1 MNGIFRYAVL
11 NEIIPYNPITSLP
24 CNELKFKCPTA
35 KKKAYTVQ
43 ERSALLAH
51 LKRQEPDAYTLAIM
65 PAFYGIFRIGE
76 IKALEWDDS
85 DEKTVTIRQQIVEE
99 RDLKEDMTLSQPH
112 RVLKDPKGNHCFS
125 IKGDL

>member
-65 PAFYGIFRIGE
+65 LAFYGIFRIGE
-76 IKALEWDDS
+76 IKALEWDDK
-85 DEKTVTIRQQIVEE
+85 DEKAVTIRQHIVEE